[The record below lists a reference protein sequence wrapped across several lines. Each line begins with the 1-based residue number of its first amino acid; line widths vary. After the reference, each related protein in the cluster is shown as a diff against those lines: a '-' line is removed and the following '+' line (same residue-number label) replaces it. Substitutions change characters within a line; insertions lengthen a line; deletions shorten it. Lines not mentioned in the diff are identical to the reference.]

1 MSNIIVIDTT
11 TGLPELPEGEV
22 WQVEESLG
30 FAFDRAEGWY
40 VSILGPERE
49 SKWSDWEE
57 DWLQDYPSAVRRE
70 SSTTQ
75 VRHVPIGRTW
85 YGKKKTRREVRH
97 LSEPVSRTRWVQ
109 RIRFQGDYPTA
120 EDVKL
125 AAMKAVTERTKRAE
139 ARSLIGLYPPK
150 TIGESND

>member
-1 MSNIIVIDTT
+1 MSSIIIDET

-22 WQVEESLG
+22 WQVEESPG

-49 SKWSDWEE
+49 PKWSDWEE
-57 DWLQDYPSAVRRE
+57 DWLQDYPSAIRRE

-75 VRHVPIGRTW
+75 VRHVPVGRTW

-120 EDVKL
+120 KDVKL
-125 AAMKAVTERTKRAE
+125 AAIKAVRDRAKRAE
-139 ARSLIGLYPPK
+139 ASQLIGLYPPN